1 MKEYTYKLVR
11 EYPDGSRAGRVRNIT
26 RYKPL
31 VVGGL
36 YVHLGNGFP
45 GMQRIISEENKEIE
59 E

>member
-1 MKEYTYKLVR
+1 MLVYVYKVVR
-11 EYPDGSRAGRVRNIT
+11 EYPDGRRSGRVRNIT

-45 GMQRIISEENKEIE
+45 GMQRIISEEVKEME